1 MLFAWVSSAFL
12 HLLVISTQFD
22 LFFLVPRFF
31 GDKETTTALNL
42 EDLLQLLVDLN
53 KEGFHNDYVSFSML
67 TADSNLKILE
77 ISRGWDPLGVMKSL
91 SF

>member
-1 MLFAWVSSAFL
+1 M
-12 HLLVISTQFD
+12 
-22 LFFLVPRFF
+22 PRFF

-77 ISRGWDPLGVMKSL
+77 ISRG
-91 SF
+91 